1 MDKRQTIIP
10 LCCPQKAVP
19 LGIEVDCFT
28 TVTIMTKLANE
39 QQMDQPQQA
48 QANPRQR
55 AVADED
61 GKKISPRAEIGR
73 VRQDVTNLVRIGFV
87 TVRRLEFCF
96 LESIIQAWTHCA
108 IVGTVLSSFSFSFFI
123 FSLCPKV
130 HR

>member
-10 LCCPQKAVP
+10 LSCPQKAVP

-28 TVTIMTKLANE
+28 TVTIMMKLANE

-48 QANPRQR
+48 QANPLRQR

-73 VRQDVTNLVRIGFV
+73 VRQDVSNLVRIGFV
-87 TVRRLEFCF
+87 MVRRLEF
-96 LESIIQAWTHCA
+96 
-108 IVGTVLSSFSFSFFI
+108 
-123 FSLCPKV
+123 
-130 HR
+130 